1 MITYEYYPAVM
12 PDGSPK
18 QGVNRIVFLDGQEQ
32 IKAVWQDGKV
42 VRVYHKGT
50 IDDLS
55 QSQFASTGGRNFETY
70 FWLLLC
76 FIAIPLIVVILNRLN
91 RKKKQQ
97 PGFRSIP

>member
-1 MITYEYYPAVM
+1 MVATGM
-12 PDGSPK
+12 TFG
-18 QGVNRIVFLDGQEQ
+18 GTVNALLTEVIPNGTRVFLDGQEQ

-76 FIAIPLIVVILNRLN
+76 T
-91 RKKKQQ
+91 Q
-97 PGFRSIP
+97 